1 MMRIYLLR
9 HGLADRSAW
18 SGADFDRP
26 LTTIGK
32 ERMEVEAEFISK
44 LDLGLDHILTS
55 PLARAYQTAEI
66 VAEHLGMLDRLEI
79 DDRISPGFGRAELAE
94 IINKYPQ
101 ADSLMVVGHEPDF
114 SMTIEGLI
122 GGGSVVCKKGS
133 LARVDLTG
141 MGFLSGELVWLIPP
155 KAMVLDS

>member
-1 MMRIYLLR
+1 
-9 HGLADRSAW
+9 
-18 SGADFDRP
+18 
-26 LTTIGK
+26 
-32 ERMEVEAEFISK
+32 MEVEAEFISK